1 MSVSDVISAVL
12 LPLGAMFAVLGGL
25 GLVRLP
31 DITHRLQAV
40 AKPQTLG
47 MTLIL
52 VGSAVQLPW
61 SGAAVLLLIA
71 VLQLATTPIVTVTV
85 ARVASEGGEL
95 DREFLVVDERPDQDA
110 SDGSA

>member
-1 MSVSDVISAVL
+1 MSAADVVAAVL
-12 LPLGAMFAVLGGL
+12 LPLGGAFAVLGGL

-52 VGSAVQLPW
+52 VGSAVRLSWP
-61 SGAAVLLLIA
+61 GAAVLLLIA

-85 ARVASEGGEL
+85 GRVASDVGEL
-95 DREFLVVDERPDQDA
+95 DREFLVVDERPEQ
-110 SDGSA
+110 DGSSGSA